1 MSIRRLVVGNKG
13 GQSVLLEDAPVVRE
27 HHYEHIPG
35 FSTALIWATS
45 ATPTLVDGFNDPI
58 DEQTSFVPGPGETR
72 LMIVSFPPDSVYATP
87 GFDFAKAGAEQVQHL
102 TGLAQTFDPEHPGMH
117 VTSSID
123 YAILLEGSLSLEL
136 DNGEIRT
143 LKPHDVVV
151 QQGNVHAWRNSS
163 TAPATIAFILIGALR
178 G

>member
-1 MSIRRLVVGNKG
+1 MSIRRLVVGNKN
-13 GQSVLLEDAPVVRE
+13 GQSVLLDDAPVPRQ
-27 HHYEHIPG
+27 HDYQHIPG

-45 ATPTLVDGFNDPI
+45 ANPTLADGFNDPI
-58 DEQTSFVPGPGETR
+58 NEQTSFVPGPGESR
-72 LMIVSFPPDSVYATP
+72 LMIVSFPPDSIYATP
-87 GFDFAKAGAEQVQHL
+87 DFDFAKAGTEQVEHL
-102 TGLAQTFDPEHPGMH
+102 TGLAQAFDPEHPGMH

-143 LKPHDVVV
+143 LKPHDVVI
-151 QQGNVHAWRNSS
+151 QQGNVHAWRNSND
-163 TAPATIAFILIGALR
+163 APAIIVFILIGALR